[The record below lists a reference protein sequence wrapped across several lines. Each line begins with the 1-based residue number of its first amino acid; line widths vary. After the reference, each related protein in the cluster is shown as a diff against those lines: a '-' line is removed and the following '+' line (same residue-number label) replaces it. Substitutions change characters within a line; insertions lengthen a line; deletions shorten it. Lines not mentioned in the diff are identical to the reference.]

1 MSAVDE
7 GLSAKFDNVLD
18 ANINRL
24 YESYRMIM
32 HKATVDSTAEF
43 ERLQLKSAVV
53 SVSSAC
59 QNILDQI
66 QELRMHAAVAA
77 GDNGE
82 AMDTTDTM
90 DTD

>member
-1 MSAVDE
+1 MDE
-7 GLSAKFDNVLD
+7 GLSDNFDNVLE
-18 ANINRL
+18 ANINRM

-32 HKATVDSTAEF
+32 HKAKVDSTAEF

-77 GDNGE
+77 GENGE

>member
-1 MSAVDE
+1 MDE
-7 GLSAKFDNVLD
+7 GLSDNFDNVLE
-18 ANINRL
+18 ANINRM

-32 HKATVDSTAEF
+32 HKAKVDSTAEF

-66 QELRMHAAVAA
+66 QELRMHAAVAS
-77 GDNGE
+77 GENGE
-82 AMDTTDTM
+82 AIDTTDTM